1 MKRYLIEE
9 EGIPEAAIFAEPHAR
24 HTTTNIRNAVRIM
37 LSAGFP
43 EEKPALIASSGFQL
57 NYIERESFS
66 RLCKK
71 MMLSVPFRPGNRINN
86 NELEFYP
93 LPEAFHVNPV
103 DPMDP

>member
-1 MKRYLIEE
+1 M
-9 EGIPEAAIFAEPHAR
+9 
-24 HTTTNIRNAVRIM
+24 
-37 LSAGFP
+37 
-43 EEKPALIASSGFQL
+43 

-93 LPEAFHVNPV
+93 LPEAFNVNPV